1 MLSAVFERSSR
12 TLGSRCDMIYGN
24 AGIKALEKPDVAR
37 WYLVRSGTPGSR
49 FVKGYSVRALLDL
62 VEAQ

>member
-1 MLSAVFERSSR
+1 MLSAVFERGSR
-12 TLGSRCDMIYGN
+12 TLGSHCDVIYGN

-37 WYLVRSGTPGSR
+37 WYLVRGGTPGSR
-49 FVKGYSVRALLDL
+49 FVERDSVRALIDL